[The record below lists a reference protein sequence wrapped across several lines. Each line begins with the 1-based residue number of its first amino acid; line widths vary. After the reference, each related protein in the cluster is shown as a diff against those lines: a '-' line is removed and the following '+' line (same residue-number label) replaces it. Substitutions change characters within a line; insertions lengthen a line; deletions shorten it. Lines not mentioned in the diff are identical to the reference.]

1 MNALRRNPQT
11 AVRFGLFLSL
21 VLVILAAALSATG
34 DDFNPGCAV
43 PYGGLQQPRPIDAQ
57 CGPAG
62 SADTPAS
69 AEQNKAKNNLCAS
82 GSAVPLTI
90 SAFDELQQA
99 AEEKGV
105 TFGNQHV
112 PHPEPLPP
120 DRSVLKDLIQSGGAP
135 VGEGTKVVYVGFVLK
150 TKIAGKEGVNCHL
163 PGKAANDIH
172 IVMGKRPDDTECSS
186 VTAEMIPHF
195 RPASWDKIT
204 FAAVLAKLKKHPVRI
219 TGQMF
224 FDASHAYCGHPE
236 FQPGGDPHRR
246 SLWEIHPVYA
256 LDVCRNKT
264 LAGCKVD
271 KAAVWTAFDSWVQNP
286 Q

>member
-1 MNALRRNPQT
+1 MTMA
-11 AVRFGLFLSL
+11 
-21 VLVILAAALSATG
+21 LVILAGALSAAG
-34 DDFNPGCAV
+34 DNFTPGCPV
-43 PYGGLQQPRPIDAQ
+43 PYGGIQQQRPIDGQ
-57 CGPAG
+57 CGLAG
-62 SADTPAS
+62 AAENPAS
-69 AEQNKAKNNLCAS
+69 AAQDKAKNNLCAS

-112 PHPEPLPP
+112 PHPEPLPA

-135 VGEGTKVVYVGFVLK
+135 VGEGTMVVYVGFILK
-150 TKIAGKEGVNCHL
+150 TKIASKEGVNCHL

-172 IVMGKRPDDTECSS
+172 IVMGKRPDDAECNS

-204 FAAVLAKLKKHPVRI
+204 FAAVMAKLKKHPVRI
-219 TGQMF
+219 SGQMF

-236 FQPGGDPHRR
+236 FLPMGDPHRR

-271 KAAVWTAFDSWVQNP
+271 KDAVWTAFDSWVQNP